1 MIPIYSGGGSS
12 SKKQID
18 PRTKPRPKP
27 NVVPAP
33 PPTTS
38 TSRLGGWLGSG
49 GPLGPY
55 WDFGGPGTVAGPTG
69 WTVQAGVFPFPG
81 LSMGWTGGTRPV
93 HLAGPR
99 GMTLGTYSGMP
110 PGTVMTPEMQEAAR
124 RQQRNALIA
133 FVVMI
138 ILFSL
143 REYTFS
149 GYPWRLP
156 VSLLHMGSADW
167 LAIFLLPL

>member
-1 MIPIYSGGGSS
+1 M
-12 SKKQID
+12 
-18 PRTKPRPKP
+18 
-27 NVVPAP
+27 
-33 PPTTS
+33 
-38 TSRLGGWLGSG
+38 GSG

-55 WDFGGPGTVAGPTG
+55 WDFGGPGAAAGPGG

-93 HLAGPR
+93 HIAGPA
-99 GMTLGTYSGMP
+99 GMRMTMGPAAAAGM
-110 PGTVMTPEMQEAAR
+110 GHGAILTPEMQEAAR

-143 REYTFS
+143 RESRALSFFRLVDVSILQVHRADHCS
-149 GYPWRLP
+149 GFI
-156 VSLLHMGSADW
+156 SLINLRW
-167 LAIFLLPL
+167 

>member
-1 MIPIYSGGGSS
+1 M
-12 SKKQID
+12 
-18 PRTKPRPKP
+18 
-27 NVVPAP
+27 
-33 PPTTS
+33 
-38 TSRLGGWLGSG
+38 GSG

-55 WDFGGPGTVAGPTG
+55 WDFGGPGAAAGPGG

-99 GMTLGTYSGMP
+99 GMTLGTYAGMP
-110 PGTVMTPEMQEAAR
+110 HGAVLTPEMQEAAR

-143 REYTFS
+143 REFHVLSFFRLIVFS
-149 GYPWRLP
+149 IIQVHR
-156 VSLLHMGSADW
+156 ADYCSEFV
-167 LAIFLLPL
+167 LSYSRFDGATVATIGEMDDDYY